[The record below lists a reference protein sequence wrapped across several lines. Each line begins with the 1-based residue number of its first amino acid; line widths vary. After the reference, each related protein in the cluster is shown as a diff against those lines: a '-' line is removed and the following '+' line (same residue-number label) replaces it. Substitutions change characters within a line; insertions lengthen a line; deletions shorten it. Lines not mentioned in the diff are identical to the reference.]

1 MNGYVFFGLIA
12 LAVAATYAV
21 NTVKIR
27 MVAHAR
33 PLAASSLEALQGFLY
48 VVVLVRLIDTTMQA
62 TGVAAYVVGA
72 FLGTLLAMIHQR
84 RRQPVVSDHHHAC
97 CPLPGTPLG
106 WADPGG
112 THWPGVEVTK
122 AAPKASSI
130 ISVAT
135 DTDSSR
141 HRLITPTS

>member
-1 MNGYVFFGLIA
+1 MYGFVFFGLIA
-12 LAVAATYAV
+12 LAVTATYAV

-33 PLAASSLEALQGFLY
+33 PLAASSLEALQGLLY

-72 FLGTLLAMIHQR
+72 FLGTLAAMIHQR

-97 CPLPGTPLG
+97 CPIPGTPLSSVNP
-106 WADPGG
+106 AG
-112 THWPGVEVTK
+112 TYSP
-122 AAPKASSI
+122 
-130 ISVAT
+130 SV
-135 DTDSSR
+135 R
-141 HRLITPTS
+141 Q